1 MKKLLKSYKTEIH
14 PTPEQIKK
22 INQTIGTCRYIY
34 NFYLAYNQ
42 KIYEKE
48 KRFVSGREFSKWLNQ
63 VYLKENPEYAWIK
76 EVS

>member
-48 KRFVSGREFSKWLNQ
+48 KRFV
-63 VYLKENPEYAWIK
+63 
-76 EVS
+76 